1 MSEITESEENCRCD
15 YESENEHFQIH
26 LIQEFMNLNKQIG
39 QSNMLA
45 IESHNLMKE
54 QISAMKEQT
63 LAHSLSIAAITIC
76 ILACFSRSS

>member
-1 MSEITESEENCRCD
+1 MSEITESEENCRCE

-26 LIQEFMNLNKQIG
+26 LILEFMNLNKQIG

-54 QISAMKEQT
+54 KISAIKEQT
-63 LAHSLSIAAITIC
+63 FVNSLSLMCISLSI
-76 ILACFSRSS
+76 LAVVLHRN